1 MKEKKS
7 VAIPMMLNQ
16 SEISILLN
24 CVKAYQFLGNRSD
37 IVQSPNQKGVMRMH
51 DRLLHADKK
60 IVEREKLMFGVEGKE
75 PNYLLKKKLRLLRK
89 KNESNV

>member
-1 MKEKKS
+1 
-7 VAIPMMLNQ
+7 
-16 SEISILLN
+16 
-24 CVKAYQFLGNRSD
+24 
-37 IVQSPNQKGVMRMH
+37 MH